1 MILSMNETRLPINFV
16 LKNTYKI
23 TGNISSS
30 KISIVYKAE
39 NIHTGEKLVIKEFY
53 PSELVLRDLDNI
65 TVINRLPSTKN
76 KFEELKENFLQEA
89 LILQQ
94 IVHINIVKY
103 IDHFEGNGSI
113 YIITEYYEGV
123 LLDQYIKDC
132 KFTKRNQ
139 LYNNIFSPLIDAL
152 NFLHKKGIIHRDIKP
167 NNIIVDSN
175 GNLKLLDFGSAI
187 NYKLNS
193 KHNIYITPGY
203 SPLEQYSNS
212 SKQGVVTDIYS
223 FAATIYYSLTNI
235 TPVEAPQR
243 LIEDSLKNVKEYNL
257 NVSLVMSNT
266 IMWSLA
272 VNSKKRC
279 FSLKFIM
286 LSILIENM
294 VTKIKMFF
302 AEDNI

>member
-1 MILSMNETRLPINFV
+1 MILSKNETGLPINFV

-23 TGNISSS
+23 TGNISFS

-39 NIHTGEKLVIKEFY
+39 NIHTGEKFIIKEFY
-53 PSELVLRDLDNI
+53 PCELVLRDLDNI
-65 TVINRLPSTKN
+65 TVINRLSSTKN

-94 IVHINIVKY
+94 IIHRNIVKY
-103 IDHFEGNGSI
+103 IDHFKENGSI

-132 KFTKRNQ
+132 KLTKRHQ
-139 LYNNIFSPLIDAL
+139 LYNSIFFPLIKAL
-152 NFLHKKGIIHRDIKP
+152 NYLHKKGIIHRDIKP
-167 NNIIVDSN
+167 SNIMVDSK

-187 NYKLNS
+187 IYKLNS
-193 KHNIYITPGY
+193 KHNIFITPGY

-223 FAATIYYSLTNI
+223 FAATIYYSLTNVP
-235 TPVEAPQR
+235 PVDAPQR
-243 LIEDSLKNVKEYNL
+243 LIEDTLKNIKEYNG
-257 NVSLVMSNT
+257 NISLIMSNT

-286 LSILIENM
+286 LSILLENM
-294 VTKIKMFF
+294 ITKIKCCF